1 MRKTYLF
8 ISIIGL
14 AILLSACGTKK
25 PKDWISTGSTSA
37 ENIGSWSTEIALSW
51 ELPSSLSGNAMAKE
65 LNSWNTALLT
75 WSQNTW
81 TNTWTNTWS
90 KTSEKTWIFSVELC
104 NQIVA
109 FNQCIISKAP
119 VENQPIMKQQ
129 LAKVIEP
136 RHLLVEPQ
144 LQEIC
149 KSITSENSFIEV
161 VSHYKDQGCEF
172 WAKN

>member
-25 PKDWISTGSTSA
+25 PKDGISTGNTSA
-37 ENIGSWSTEIALSW
+37 ENLGSGSSEIALSG

-65 LNSWNTALLT
+65 LNSGNTALLT
-75 WSQNTW
+75 GSQNTG
-81 TNTWTNTWS
+81 TNTGS
-90 KTSEKTWIFSVELC
+90 KTSEKTGIFPVELC

-172 WAKN
+172 GAKN